1 MHVLETK
8 WTLLTSTSLSPS
20 RSKEHRLQPENGP
33 YLAVFLQFTDHIRWA
48 VLQRIVTVNQVYERC
63 ARACGWWFLNKT
75 KPFNLTLTPS
85 LSSSN
90 KREIPNKFDYLNIY
104 IHAFIIYHFR
114 QKTVTKN
121 TFLYTNLLC
130 FSKNIAE
137 SIKLRKK
144 YVYFSRPICHR
155 TKKINRIELQH
166 MH

>member
-1 MHVLETK
+1 VNSFNLNLPLTLKIKRASFTTRKRTVLGCFSTIHGSHSMSCITTDCHCKPGIRKMH
-8 WTLLTSTSLSPS
+8 TSV
-20 RSKEHRLQPENGP
+20 RMMVSKQ
-33 YLAVFLQFTDHIRWA
+33 
-48 VLQRIVTVNQVYERC
+48 
-63 ARACGWWFLNKT
+63 

-85 LSSSN
+85 PSN

-144 YVYFSRPICHR
+144 YVYFSRSICHR